1 MKMHD
6 KPTLRQWVENFVNG
20 DYRHNDAKT
29 QCAAGWFDWF
39 CKDGSLVSKTY
50 ALAPKVRK
58 VAKSPKI
65 DVDKVYLLFK
75 NNCPLNGTLYDDF
88 RICDLET
95 GDVIFTVVP
104 KCGHTSKKGVTE
116 IWGRENDFDGPLYEG
131 DWKGAL
137 KWFGVGGG
145 R

>member
-1 MKMHD
+1 MKMNIYD
-6 KPTLRQWVENFVNG
+6 KLTLRQWIENFVNG
-20 DYRHNDAKT
+20 DYRHNDVKT

-39 CKDGSLVSKTY
+39 CKDGSLGNKTY
-50 ALAPKVRK
+50 ALAPKVCK

-75 NNCPLNGTLYDDF
+75 NNCPMYGTLYDDF

-116 IWGRENDFDGPLYEG
+116 IWGRENDFDAPLYEG

-137 KWFGVGGG
+137 EWFGV
-145 R
+145 